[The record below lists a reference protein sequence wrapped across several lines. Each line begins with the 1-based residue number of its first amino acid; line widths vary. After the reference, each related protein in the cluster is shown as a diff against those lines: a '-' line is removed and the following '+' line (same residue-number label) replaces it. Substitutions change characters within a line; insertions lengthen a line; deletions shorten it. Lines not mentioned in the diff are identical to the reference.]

1 MNNKYAVGDKVMY
14 KGIAY
19 TVVDFR
25 IPKKK
30 HEELV
35 YDLAEC
41 DGDGEMLDVRE
52 FDISPFTTDK
62 ETKTMSNKENEK
74 KTGKRKFTVSLQ
86 VDTRIEIDVFAENA
100 LEAGRLASDEPFEMK
115 DLEFIES
122 HMVSAYD
129 VENNELTDLC

>member
-1 MNNKYAVGDKVMY
+1 MNNQYAVGDKVMY

-62 ETKTMSNKENEK
+62 GKSA
-74 KTGKRKFTVSLQ
+74 KRKFTVSLQ
-86 VDTRIEIDVFAENA
+86 VDGRIDIDVWAENA
-100 LEAGRLASDEPFEMK
+100 EEAGRLAEEADFDMK
-115 DLEFIES
+115 DVECIDTHL
-122 HMVSAYD
+122 VNAYD
-129 VENNELTDLC
+129 HENDTLTDLF

>member
-25 IPKKK
+25 IPQKK

-62 ETKTMSNKENEK
+62 GKSA
-74 KTGKRKFTVSLQ
+74 KRKFIVSLQ
-86 VDTRIEIDVFAENA
+86 VDCRIDIEVMAESAEEAGQLAEN
-100 LEAGRLASDEPFEMK
+100 EESFEMK
-115 DLEFIES
+115 DLEYIDS
-122 HMVSAYD
+122 HLVNAFD
-129 VENNELTDLC
+129 VENNELTDLY

>member
-25 IPKKK
+25 IPEKK

-62 ETKTMSNKENEK
+62 MEGGEIQEEK
-74 KTGKRKFTVSLQ
+74 KQRKFTVSLQ
-86 VDTRIEIDVFAENA
+86 VDGRVDIDVWAENA
-100 LEAGRLASDEPFEMK
+100 EEAGRLAEEADFDMK
-115 DLEFIES
+115 DVECIDTHL
-122 HMVSAYD
+122 VNAYD
-129 VENNELTDLC
+129 HENDTLTDLY